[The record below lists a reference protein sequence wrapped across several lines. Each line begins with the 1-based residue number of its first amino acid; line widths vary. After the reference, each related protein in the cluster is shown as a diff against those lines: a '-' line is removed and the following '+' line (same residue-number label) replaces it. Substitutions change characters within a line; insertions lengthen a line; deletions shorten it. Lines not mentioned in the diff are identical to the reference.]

1 MQPTQQAGDTPGHMD
16 LPDLI
21 NKNGSIVDELDPAG
35 MADVYQAM
43 MEGGQPRKAIPLA
56 RQIGVRTQPYTGL
69 PHNMTVDLPA

>member
-21 NKNGSIVDELDPAG
+21 NKNGSIVDESDPAG

-43 MEGGQPRKAIPLA
+43 MEGGIAPQGNTPGPS
-56 RQIGVRTQPYTGL
+56 
-69 PHNMTVDLPA
+69 D